1 MARGS
6 RGRSLRLSPFPR
18 ARRLGLAAALVALL
32 AALAGRVVHAQ
43 PARPVDVVRVVTLRA
58 VAEEKYRA
66 QLGWEAELR
75 RTVKTVS
82 DIYERTFQI
91 RFQILDVVPW
101 TVGPAVPLDTMKRR
115 LRQEVPI
122 GAADVLVGF
131 AAERCEGLY
140 YGVAQLF
147 GRVAMVQTACLDTA
161 VLSHTSADV
170 VLSHELAHLFGAFH
184 PGPAGAG
191 TVMRYGPADRFD
203 GQNLRVIR
211 LTRTRDFTTGVQGVD
226 AAARQA
232 WSAIYAEGHASDEP
246 NPLAGA
252 VANAGM
258 TLAAQGKESDGE
270 AMLREAAAIDPR
282 AARVRTMLGL
292 LLSGQG
298 RLPEAAKE
306 LEAAR
311 SLSFRETEAR
321 TELGFVLLKL
331 GREEEA
337 LTELRDVLR
346 VDRRASR
353 PYVGVGM
360 ILARRRRMA
369 EAITAFRGALSAD
382 PGYGPAHLELAGA
395 LDAVGQPAE
404 AWPAAAR
411 AHDLGEDV
419 PADLW
424 QRLAEKVP
432 SVPPLPAPCAGAT
445 GSAIDLDRP
454 PPDVREYVTRIRDR
468 IRSHRAY
475 PRLALD
481 RRQGGELQIELQVAR
496 NGRLECAALRRSSGS
511 EILDRYMMTA
521 VRLAQPLPPMPPQL
535 PQPSLILSG
544 TYGFRVVSEP
554 QSLPRTP
561 AR

>member
-6 RGRSLRLSPFPR
+6 GGRSLRLIPSAR
-18 ARRLGLAAALVALL
+18 ARRLGLAAALL
-32 AALAGRVVHAQ
+32 AAVAGSPAPAQ
-43 PARPVDVVRVVTLRA
+43 SPPPVEVVRVVTLRA

-66 QLGWEAELR
+66 QPGWEAELR

-101 TVGPAVPLDTMKRR
+101 TVGPAVPLDTIQRR

-161 VLSHTSADV
+161 VLSHTSADG

-184 PGPAGAG
+184 PGPSGAG

-203 GQNLRVIR
+203 GQTLRVVR
-211 LTRTRDFTTGVQGVD
+211 LTRTRDFAAGVQGVD
-226 AAARQA
+226 AATRQA
-232 WSAIYAEGHASDEP
+232 WSAIYAEGHAADEP

-258 TLAAQGKESDGE
+258 ALAAQGKDAEAE

-306 LEAAR
+306 LEAAKA
-311 SLSFRETEAR
+311 LSFRETAAR

-346 VDRRASR
+346 VDRREPR

-360 ILARRRRMA
+360 ILVRRQRMA
-369 EAITAFRGALSAD
+369 EAITTFRSALSVD
-382 PGYGPAHLELAGA
+382 PSYGPAHLELASA
-395 LDAVGQPAE
+395 LDAVGQSAE

-424 QRLAEKVP
+424 RRLAEKVP
-432 SVPPLPAPCAGAT
+432 SVPPLPAACAAAAGP
-445 GSAIDLDRP
+445 AIDLDRP
-454 PPDVREYVTRIRDR
+454 PSELREYVTRIRDR
-468 IRSHRAY
+468 IRAHRAF
-475 PRLALD
+475 PREALD

-496 NGRLECAALRRSSGS
+496 SGRLECATLSRSSGS

-521 VRLAQPLPPMPPQL
+521 VRLAQPFPAMPPQL
-535 PQPSLILSG
+535 PQPSLTLSG

-554 QSLPRTP
+554 QSLPPTP
-561 AR
+561 TK